1 MENEPGLS
9 NSSSTSSVSIISV
22 DSKKSRISGTGF
34 GRIGRKKDSIRKH
47 FYEITKG
54 TKTILKCQVCENE
67 VSNKACR
74 LRKHFEKCTKKQDA
88 KENICDSTEGS
99 SGSET
104 EDSNNPAIN
113 ISRKRRNP
121 DVQVQIQQLKQQKL
135 NQFLLKTTETDK
147 QKLDLSL
154 ASYFYSSG
162 VPFRHSENFYF
173 KKMIS
178 DLRPGYTPPNR
189 KKLAG
194 ELLNKIY
201 NKTQED
207 AKNHLNGKSV
217 TLIQDGWSAIH
228 NEPVIASCVSDG
240 EKSFFL
246 SSYETGS
253 NQKTSKYCLD
263 LAVKD
268 IMEAENRFGCTVKSF
283 VSDNEAKM
291 KKMRSDLQKKLNN
304 ESDFYFIINGCA
316 AHFLNLLCG
325 DICKLSNVKT
335 IIKQVVE
342 LSKYFRNNH
351 AAKGLLAE
359 FQNFRIP
366 QLPGETRWNSVIEC
380 LEVFVINR
388 DFYLKIAENHEESI
402 EKNIIDIIQNI
413 GLMKEVKSLITQ
425 LKPIRAALNKLQ
437 SENAT
442 LSDTLTEFLKLKELS
457 TNDVLLPYNDLIKK
471 RFDDC
476 ITPAHI
482 IGFLLN
488 PKNLDLQ
495 LDSELEEAGRTWLS
509 EEVSSDFLLLLIK
522 FRLKIS
528 PFPNSFF
535 HDQMRE
541 QLSSI
546 QWWEA
551 LLKTNTVNLKFCEF
565 SLHLQ
570 KCVASSASIERIFSN
585 FGIIQTKLRNRLGI
599 EKASKLVASRRM
611 LNMIVSQKEDMD
623 DF

>member
-1 MENEPGLS
+1 MENEPGLG

-88 KENICDSTEGS
+88 KEDICDSTEGS

-113 ISRKRRNP
+113 ISRKRRKP

-268 IMEAENRFGCTVKSF
+268 IMEAENSYQEKPAGTV
-283 VSDNEAKM
+283 
-291 KKMRSDLQKKLNN
+291 L
-304 ESDFYFIINGCA
+304 
-316 AHFLNLLCG
+316 
-325 DICKLSNVKT
+325 
-335 IIKQVVE
+335 
-342 LSKYFRNNH
+342 
-351 AAKGLLAE
+351 
-359 FQNFRIP
+359 
-366 QLPGETRWNSVIEC
+366 
-380 LEVFVINR
+380 
-388 DFYLKIAENHEESI
+388 
-402 EKNIIDIIQNI
+402 
-413 GLMKEVKSLITQ
+413 
-425 LKPIRAALNKLQ
+425 
-437 SENAT
+437 
-442 LSDTLTEFLKLKELS
+442 
-457 TNDVLLPYNDLIKK
+457 
-471 RFDDC
+471 
-476 ITPAHI
+476 
-482 IGFLLN
+482 
-488 PKNLDLQ
+488 
-495 LDSELEEAGRTWLS
+495 
-509 EEVSSDFLLLLIK
+509 
-522 FRLKIS
+522 
-528 PFPNSFF
+528 
-535 HDQMRE
+535 
-541 QLSSI
+541 
-546 QWWEA
+546 
-551 LLKTNTVNLKFCEF
+551 
-565 SLHLQ
+565 
-570 KCVASSASIERIFSN
+570 
-585 FGIIQTKLRNRLGI
+585 
-599 EKASKLVASRRM
+599 
-611 LNMIVSQKEDMD
+611 
-623 DF
+623 